1 MNAQIKIAI
10 ADDHPIAIN
19 GIQMMLQGQ
28 PDMEIIAT
36 YTSGKALLDGLIIQQ
51 PDVLLL
57 DILLPDYNGN
67 ELAAII
73 SKKNPAV
80 RMVVLTSLDA
90 PTMVKSMLHHGCLA
104 YLLKGT
110 DQPTLIKA
118 IEYAYRGVEFIEPS
132 LKEHLMLSVLKPQK
146 QGSTV
151 PYTLTKREDEVLQ
164 LIVKGDTTQEI
175 ADKLSISA
183 RTAETHRL
191 ALLKKLYAKNVAEL
205 VGIALRLGLAK

>member
-1 MNAQIKIAI
+1 MLSEQKDIQIT
-10 ADDHPIAIN
+10 
-19 GIQMMLQGQ
+19 
-28 PDMEIIAT
+28 AT
-36 YTSGKALLDGLIIQQ
+36 YTSGKALLQGLSEQQ

-57 DILLPDYNGN
+57 DILLPDYSGN

-73 SKKNPAV
+73 SKQYPGV

-104 YLLKGT
+104 YLLKGA

-118 IEYAYRGVEFIEPS
+118 IQYASRGLEYIEPS
-132 LKEHLMLSVLKPQK
+132 LKEHLMQSLIKPQK
-146 QGSTV
+146 SANSV

-191 ALLKKLYAKNVAEL
+191 ALLKKLYARNSAEL

>member
-1 MNAQIKIAI
+1 MNPQIKIAI
-10 ADDHPIAIN
+10 ADDHPIAVN
-19 GIQMMLQGQ
+19 GIQMMLSGQ
-28 PDMEIIAT
+28 PDMEITAT
-36 YTSGKALLDGLIIQQ
+36 YATGKALLDGLSRQQ
-51 PDVLLL
+51 PDILLL
-57 DILLPDYNGN
+57 DILLPDYSGN

-73 SKKNPAV
+73 SKKNPGI

-110 DQPTLIKA
+110 DQATLIKA

-146 QGSTV
+146 NGSTI

-175 ADKLSISA
+175 ADKLSISS

-191 ALLKKLYAKNVAEL
+191 ALLKKLYAKNSAEL

>member
-1 MNAQIKIAI
+1 MNPQIKIAI
-10 ADDHPIAIN
+10 ADDHPIAVN
-19 GIQMMLQGQ
+19 GIQMMLSAQ
-28 PDMEIIAT
+28 PDMEIIASYST
-36 YTSGKALLDGLIIQQ
+36 GKALLEGLAEQQ

-57 DILLPDYNGN
+57 DILFPDYSGN

-73 SKKNPAV
+73 SKQYPGV
-80 RMVVLTSLDA
+80 RMVALTSLDA
-90 PTMVKSMLHHGCLA
+90 PTMIKSMLHHGCLA

-118 IEYAYRGVEFIEPS
+118 IQSAYRGVEFIEPS

-146 QGSTV
+146 NGSTI
-151 PYTLTKREDEVLQ
+151 PYTLTNREDEVLQ
-164 LIVKGDTTQEI
+164 LIVMGDTTQQI

-191 ALLKKLYAKNVAEL
+191 ALLKKLYAKNSAEL

>member
-1 MNAQIKIAI
+1 MIKIAI
-10 ADDHPIAIN
+10 ADDHPIAVN
-19 GIQMMLQGQ
+19 GINMMLSGQ
-28 PDMEIIAT
+28 ADISIETCYAT
-36 YTSGKALLDGLIIQQ
+36 GQALLDGLAVQQ

-73 SKKNPAV
+73 AKQYPEV
-80 RMVVLTSLDA
+80 RIVVLTSLDA
-90 PTMVKSMLHHGCLA
+90 PAMVKSMLHHGCIA

-110 DQPTLIKA
+110 DQATLITA
-118 IEYAYRGVEFIEPS
+118 IQHAYRREEFLEPS
-132 LKEHLMLSVLKPQK
+132 LKEHLMQSMLKPQK
-146 QGSTV
+146 SNSV

-175 ADKLSISA
+175 AKQLSISS

-191 ALLKKLYAKNVAEL
+191 ALLKKLYAKNSAEL
-205 VGIALRLGLAK
+205 VGIALRLGLAE

>member
-1 MNAQIKIAI
+1 MNSKIKIAI
-10 ADDHPIAIN
+10 ADDHPIAVN
-19 GIQMMLQGQ
+19 GIQMMLSGQ
-28 PDMEIIAT
+28 PDMEITAT
-36 YTSGKALLDGLIIQQ
+36 YATGKALLDGLKRDQ

-57 DILLPDYNGN
+57 DILFPDYSGN

-73 SKKNPAV
+73 SKQSPGI

-90 PTMVKSMLHHGCLA
+90 PAMVKSMLHHGCLA

-110 DQPTLIKA
+110 DQPTLIRA
-118 IEYAYRGVEFIEPS
+118 IQSVCRGVEFIEPS
-132 LKEHLMLSVLKPQK
+132 LKEHLMLSILKPQK
-146 QGSTV
+146 NGSI

-191 ALLKKLYAKNVAEL
+191 ALLKKLYAKNSAEL

>member
-1 MNAQIKIAI
+1 LISVAI
-10 ADDHPIAIN
+10 TDDHPIAIN
-19 GIQMMLQGQ
+19 GIQMMLSEQKDIQ
-28 PDMEIIAT
+28 ITAT
-36 YTSGKALLDGLIIQQ
+36 YTSGKALLQGLSEQQ

-57 DILLPDYNGN
+57 DILLPDYSGN

-73 SKKNPAV
+73 SKQYPGV

-104 YLLKGT
+104 YLLKGA

-118 IEYAYRGVEFIEPS
+118 IQYASRGLEYIEPS
-132 LKEHLMLSVLKPQK
+132 LKEHLMQSLIKPQK
-146 QGSTV
+146 SANSV

-191 ALLKKLYAKNVAEL
+191 ALLKKLYARNSAEL